1 MIRFN
6 RTDPSL
12 AGSNYKPGEL
22 PGGPYL
28 AIVKAVGDPTRN
40 NRVSVALARDG
51 KNLDNKKLGLM
62 LLLLYLVTVLHLFKV
77 VLVGVVKTRMTA
89 AHLMA
94 YTFLNQTLAHTAL

>member
-51 KNLDNKKLGLM
+51 KNLDNKEVLINQVGWAGINIGRIDFIFGQKKNKKQFISRSIC
-62 LLLLYLVTVLHLFKV
+62 VQSDKKTV
-77 VLVGVVKTRMTA
+77 
-89 AHLMA
+89 
-94 YTFLNQTLAHTAL
+94 

>member
-28 AIVKAVGDPTRN
+28 AIVKAVGDL
-40 NRVSVALARDG
+40 SLI
-51 KNLDNKKLGLM
+51 
-62 LLLLYLVTVLHLFKV
+62 HF
-77 VLVGVVKTRMTA
+77 
-89 AHLMA
+89 
-94 YTFLNQTLAHTAL
+94 